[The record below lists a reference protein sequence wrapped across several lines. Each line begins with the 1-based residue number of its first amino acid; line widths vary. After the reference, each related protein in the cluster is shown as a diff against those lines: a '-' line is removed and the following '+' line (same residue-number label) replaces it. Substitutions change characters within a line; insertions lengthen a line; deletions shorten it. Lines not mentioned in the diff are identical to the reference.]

1 MKKIASLNGFGRFGL
16 HFLNYYIERAQS
28 SSFYLKYINDE
39 QLSVNQMVE
48 IIKSDRYVRILENC
62 NIFVEHNS
70 IFLRQDS
77 KSIEIELSNM
87 PISDFLKGKQGIFF
101 ECSGQYTNV
110 SDFPEEGL
118 LQRIYISATSV
129 TAHKTLIVGFN
140 EANYRENDKFISYG
154 SCTVNAY
161 VPLAYTIHNKFGIID
176 SDVNVI
182 HNVPEYK
189 LHEIPN
195 CFERRD
201 CTLNFM
207 GPKLLN
213 FLTSKNFNVNY
224 TLVPISG
231 VSRID
236 MRFRLKKDF
245 SLQSV
250 LTFIDQISAP
260 RGNKLYKVH
269 DVDPGQYS
277 ALLSRFSAEII
288 LEQSRKSGDNL
299 YLSAYFDTENSVNRY
314 YDLIESIEEH
324 EVNNVKKY

>member
-16 HFLNYYIERAQS
+16 HFLNYYLERAEN

-39 QLSVNQMVE
+39 QLSVKQMIE
-48 IIKSDRYVRILENC
+48 IIKSDRYVRILENY
-62 NIFVEHNS
+62 NISVEQNS
-70 IFLRQDS
+70 ICLRQDL

-87 PISDFLKGKQGIFF
+87 PILAFLKSKQGIFF
-101 ECSGQYTNV
+101 ECSGKYTNALN
-110 SDFPEEGL
+110 FPKEGL

-129 TAHKTLIVGFN
+129 TGHNTLIVGFN
-140 EANYRENDKFISYG
+140 EANYRKSDKLISYG

-161 VPLAYTIHNKFGIID
+161 VPLANTIHEQFGIID
-176 SDVNVI
+176 SDVNII

-195 CFERRD
+195 YFERRE

-213 FLTSKNFNVNY
+213 FLTAKNFNVNY

-236 MRFRLKKDF
+236 MRFRLKRDF
-245 SLQSV
+245 TLQSL
-250 LTFIDQISAP
+250 LTFIDQIRGP

-314 YDLIESIEEH
+314 YDLIEFIEEQK
-324 EVNNVKKY
+324 VNNVK